1 MAYPTWT
8 AAFRNKVRLLA
19 GISSQELDDTNL
31 DMLADMSVDWFDVQ
45 TGLTYS
51 LGSDTAYDQA
61 IVYYTCYLGSIV
73 ESGMGISQIRLAD
86 VDVKYNNAEF
96 ANFVELALELLAM
109 KLGISIKKTTYNA
122 DPYLGRV
129 NWDKNVTGVDSTLD
143 FRKKP
148 RGINYDK

>member
-19 GISSQELDDTNL
+19 GISSEELDDANL
-31 DMLADMSVDWFDVQ
+31 DILADMSVDWFDVQ
-45 TGLTYS
+45 TGLVYT
-51 LGSDTAYDQA
+51 LGGDAAYDQA
-61 IVYYTCYLGSIV
+61 VVYYTCYLGSIV
-73 ESGMGISQIRLAD
+73 ESGMGISEIRLAD

-96 ANFVELALELLAM
+96 ANFVDLALELLLM

-122 DPYLGRV
+122 APYLGRV

-148 RGINYDK
+148 RGINYK

>member
-19 GISSQELDDTNL
+19 GISAEELDDDNI
-31 DMLADMSVDWFDVQ
+31 DILADMAVDWFDAQ
-45 TGLTYS
+45 TGTVYV
-51 LGSDTAYDQA
+51 LGSDAAYDQA
-61 IVYYTCYLGSIV
+61 VVYYTCYLGSIV
-73 ESGMGISQIRLAD
+73 ESGMGISEIRLAD

-96 ANFVELALELLAM
+96 ANFVELALELLIM

-122 DPYLGRV
+122 APYLGRV
-129 NWDKNVTGVDSTLD
+129 NWDKNVTGVDSTLN

-148 RGINYDK
+148 RGINFK

>member
-19 GISSQELDDTNL
+19 GISSEELDDTNL
-31 DMLADMSVDWFDVQ
+31 DILADMSVDWFDVQ

-51 LGSDTAYDQA
+51 LGSDAAYDQA

-73 ESGMGISQIRLAD
+73 ESGMGISEIRLAD

-96 ANFVELALELLAM
+96 ANFVDLALELLAM

-148 RGINYDK
+148 RGMNYNK

>member
-96 ANFVELALELLAM
+96 ANFVDLALELLAM

-148 RGINYDK
+148 RGMNYNK

>member
-19 GISSQELDDTNL
+19 GISSEELDDDNL
-31 DMLADMSVDWFDVQ
+31 DILADMSVDWFQAQ
-45 TGLTYS
+45 TGLTYT
-51 LGSDTAYDQA
+51 LGGDATYDQS
-61 IVYYTCYLGSIV
+61 IVYYTCYLGCIV

-86 VDVKYNNAEF
+86 IDIKYATEEF
-96 ANFVELALELLAM
+96 SNFVDLALELLSM

-129 NWDKNVTGVDSTLD
+129 NWDKNITGVDSTLD

-148 RGINYDK
+148 RGINYDR

>member
-1 MAYPTWT
+1 
-8 AAFRNKVRLLA
+8 
-19 GISSQELDDTNL
+19 
-31 DMLADMSVDWFDVQ
+31 
-45 TGLTYS
+45 
-51 LGSDTAYDQA
+51 
-61 IVYYTCYLGSIV
+61 
-73 ESGMGISQIRLAD
+73 MGISEIRLAD

-148 RGINYDK
+148 RGINYDR

>member
-19 GISSQELDDTNL
+19 GISSEELDDTNL
-31 DMLADMSVDWFDVQ
+31 DILADMSVDWFDVQ

-51 LGSDTAYDQA
+51 LCSDAAYEQA

-73 ESGMGISQIRLAD
+73 ESGMGISQIKLAD

-96 ANFVELALELLAM
+96 ANFVELALELLSM

-122 DPYLGRV
+122 DPSLGRV

-148 RGINYDK
+148 RGMNYNK

>member
-19 GISSQELDDTNL
+19 GISAEELDDDNI
-31 DMLADMSVDWFDVQ
+31 DILADMSVDWFDAQ
-45 TGLTYS
+45 TGTVYV
-51 LGSDTAYDQA
+51 LGSDAAYDQA
-61 IVYYTCYLGSIV
+61 VVYYTCYLGSIV
-73 ESGMGISQIRLAD
+73 ESGMGISEIRLAD

-96 ANFVELALELLAM
+96 ANFVELALELLIM

-122 DPYLGRV
+122 APYLGRV
-129 NWDKNVTGVDSTLD
+129 NWDKNVTGVDSTLN

-148 RGINYDK
+148 RGINFK

>member
-19 GISSQELDDTNL
+19 GISSEELDDDNL
-31 DMLADMSVDWFDVQ
+31 DILADMSVDWFQ
-45 TGLTYS
+45 TQTSLTYT
-51 LGSDTAYDQA
+51 LGGDAAYDQS

-86 VDVKYNNAEF
+86 VDVRYSNEEF
-96 ANFVELALELLAM
+96 ANFIELALELLAM

-148 RGINYDK
+148 RGINYDR

>member
-19 GISSQELDDTNL
+19 GISSEELDDTNL
-31 DMLADMSVDWFDVQ
+31 DILADMSVDWFDVQ

-51 LGSDTAYDQA
+51 FGSDASYDLA
-61 IVYYTCYLGSIV
+61 VVYYTCYLGSIV
-73 ESGMGISQIRLAD
+73 ESGMGISQIKLAD

-96 ANFVELALELLAM
+96 ANFVELALELLSM

-148 RGINYDK
+148 RGMNYNK

>member
-19 GISSQELDDTNL
+19 GISSEELDDANL
-31 DMLADMSVDWFDVQ
+31 DILADMSVDWFDVQ
-45 TGLTYS
+45 TGTTYS
-51 LGSDTAYDQA
+51 LGADAAYDQA
-61 IVYYTCYLGSIV
+61 VVYYTCYLGSIV
-73 ESGMGISQIRLAD
+73 ETGMGISEIRLAD

-96 ANFVELALELLAM
+96 ANFVDLALELLAM

-122 DPYLGRV
+122 APYLGRV

-148 RGINYDK
+148 RGINFK

>member
-19 GISSQELDDTNL
+19 GISSEELDDTNL
-31 DMLADMSVDWFDVQ
+31 DILADMSVDWFDVL

-51 LGSDTAYDQA
+51 LGSDAAYDQA
-61 IVYYTCYLGSIV
+61 VVYYTCYLGSIV
-73 ESGMGISQIRLAD
+73 ESGMGISQIKLAD

-96 ANFVELALELLAM
+96 ANFVELALELLSM

-148 RGINYDK
+148 RGMNYNK

>member
-19 GISSQELDDTNL
+19 GISSEELDDTNL
-31 DMLADMSVDWFDVQ
+31 DILADMSVDWFDVQ
-45 TGLTYS
+45 TGLVYT
-51 LGSDTAYDQA
+51 LGGDTAYDQA

-96 ANFVELALELLAM
+96 ANFVDLALELLAM

-148 RGINYDK
+148 RGMNYNK

>member
-8 AAFRNKVRLLA
+8 SAFRNKVRLLA
-19 GISSQELDDTNL
+19 GISAEELDDANL
-31 DMLADMSVDWFDVQ
+31 DILADMSVDWFDVQ
-45 TGLTYS
+45 TGTTYS
-51 LGSDTAYDQA
+51 LGADAAYDQA
-61 IVYYTCYLGSIV
+61 VVYYTCYLGSIV
-73 ESGMGISQIRLAD
+73 ETGMGISEIRLAD

-96 ANFVELALELLAM
+96 ANFVDLALELLAM

-122 DPYLGRV
+122 VPYLGRV

-148 RGINYDK
+148 RGINFK

>member
-19 GISSQELDDTNL
+19 GISAEELDDDNI
-31 DMLADMSVDWFDVQ
+31 DILADMSVDWFDAQ
-45 TGLTYS
+45 TGTVYV
-51 LGSDTAYDQA
+51 LGSDAAYDQA
-61 IVYYTCYLGSIV
+61 VVYYTCYLGSIV
-73 ESGMGISQIRLAD
+73 ESGMGISEIRLAD

-96 ANFVELALELLAM
+96 ANFVDLALELLIM

-122 DPYLGRV
+122 APYLGRV
-129 NWDKNVTGVDSTLD
+129 NWDKNVTGVDSTLN

-148 RGINYDK
+148 RGINFK